1 MLSAWMHE
9 AGHAHRI
16 EVGLAKARKGC
27 GLLAEGTEP
36 SRLREVISRIL
47 RRIDLAKDAITLT
60 TSRGAIVAWLIDTAS
75 SHTDERDCDASA
87 TAVPPDTDP
96 AWDDAAA
103 DAVDDLHVIELPLVI
118 KQRGVERRLMI
129 EGPYASR
136 YRPDQTLID
145 LVARAHIYLDA
156 LTAGR
161 ERQEISNSY
170 GVHPEDLSRL
180 LPLAFLSPR
189 ILEAILTG
197 QQPADLTAR
206 YLTRDIELPIFWAA
220 QHQML
225 GV

>member
-1 MLSAWMHE
+1 MLSTWMHE
-9 AGHAHRI
+9 AGYLHCI
-16 EVGLAKARKGC
+16 EAGLAKARTGG

-36 SRLREVISRIL
+36 HRLREMISGLL

-60 TSRGAIVAWLIDTAS
+60 ASRSAIVAWLIDTTSSHPDARDCHAS
-75 SHTDERDCDASA
+75 SA
-87 TAVPPDTDP
+87 AVPPDTGFASDN
-96 AWDDAAA
+96 AAA

-118 KQRGVERRLMI
+118 KQRGVERRLVI

-145 LVARAHIYLDA
+145 LIARAHVYLDA

-161 ERQEISNSY
+161 ERQEVANNY
-170 GVHPEDLSRL
+170 GVHPEDVSRL

-206 YLTRDIELPIFWAA
+206 YLTRDIELPILWAA
-220 QHQML
+220 QHRMV